1 VPTVTQDS
9 QRRPSNVEDVIRAL
23 PRTDL
28 RTRVGQTMNNR
39 IGLAHLG
46 GIVLATVSGMLT
58 NAHRHRPGFGHV
70 DVLAFA
76 LYVPLSMTVC
86 GLRSHHIY
94 QRATTW
100 LAEDREP
107 TDAEQRSVLAL
118 PWREATEGLLPW
130 LVAAAIW
137 GCLNGLYYG
146 NGVTYTL
153 RTALSICLGGLASC
167 AIAYLLAE
175 RTLRPVFALALARG
189 VPDRAGSLGVRAK
202 LLLSWV
208 LGCDVFLLS
217 IGLTYLGRPGDQPP
231 SAAAIWFLVDSGLA
245 AGFIVLYVA
254 ARSLADPLQQL
265 RKAVHD
271 VQRGELD
278 VAVNVDD
285 AGELGLLQ
293 AGFNHMVAGLR
304 ERSRLRDL
312 FGRYVGAD
320 VAQQALAAG
329 VALGGERREV
339 SVLFVD
345 LIGSTSLAQTHPPD
359 QVVELLNR
367 LFALIVRA
375 VHDEGGWVNKFQGD
389 GALCVFG
396 APVAQPDH
404 ARRALRAARTIRRE
418 LLALAA
424 TQSGLDAAIG
434 VSAGEVV
441 AGNVGAEDRYE
452 YTVTGDPVNEADRLT
467 EEAKTRLGRVLASE
481 EAVARAGNEGQSWVV
496 VDEVRLRGRSV
507 STLVFEPSAFDTAS
521 APSGS

>member
-1 VPTVTQDS
+1 MGRDRRARRRRPPTAGQGGGRPRPAGGVDGDPAAPSGPGAAPGGRRAGRDDDAIPGPLRRPARPGPRLDRDEPPAGPRCDHRRERAVPRTVDPAAGDAPGAPVRRAHPGGDGIGARPRRRRTHPSPRARCARGVVPTVTQDS

-278 VAVNVDD
+278 
-285 AGELGLLQ
+285 
-293 AGFNHMVAGLR
+293 R
-304 ERSRLRDL
+304 
-312 FGRYVGAD
+312 
-320 VAQQALAAG
+320 
-329 VALGGERREV
+329 
-339 SVLFVD
+339 
-345 LIGSTSLAQTHPPD
+345 
-359 QVVELLNR
+359 
-367 LFALIVRA
+367 
-375 VHDEGGWVNKFQGD
+375 K
-389 GALCVFG
+389 
-396 APVAQPDH
+396 
-404 ARRALRAARTIRRE
+404 
-418 LLALAA
+418 
-424 TQSGLDAAIG
+424 
-434 VSAGEVV
+434 
-441 AGNVGAEDRYE
+441 
-452 YTVTGDPVNEADRLT
+452 
-467 EEAKTRLGRVLASE
+467 
-481 EAVARAGNEGQSWVV
+481 
-496 VDEVRLRGRSV
+496 
-507 STLVFEPSAFDTAS
+507 
-521 APSGS
+521 